1 MDRKV
6 KVFSIP
12 NCDLCERTRRFL
24 TDKGIDFDYVDV
36 TRDQNSLQEMR
47 ELSRGA
53 RSAPVV
59 SIGDKVLVGFKMDEL
74 EKAIDLL

>member
-6 KVFSIP
+6 KVFSTP

-24 TDKGIDFDYVDV
+24 TEKGVDFDYVDV
-36 TRDQNSLQEMR
+36 TRDRDGLLEMR

-59 SIGDKVLVGFKMDEL
+59 SIGDKVVVGFNKDEL
-74 EKAIDLL
+74 EKAIGLL